1 MRQCDSLFELYD
13 YEMYENNFIL
23 WRKETINKIEQL
35 DEENLYFL
43 EDQILRQ
50 KGFDARKFSNNPIT
64 GKFTDFLYELLAP
77 FLEKP
82 YRNAFYTQLETITKN
97 AIENINKD

>member
-50 KGFDARKFSNNPIT
+50 KGFCMS
-64 GKFTDFLYELLAP
+64 Y
-77 FLEKP
+77 
-82 YRNAFYTQLETITKN
+82 
-97 AIENINKD
+97 